1 MNATNVLM
9 PLPVALAEE
18 GTSMSLFEYVRAG
31 GALGYVLIALSVLAL
46 ALIVRNL
53 LSLRRGQ
60 LAPPAVVTAIS
71 TALRAGDVAGATRA
85 CTGDSSHSFVA
96 VVMASAIRRCTGNPM
111 GAFEARSAVEEAG
124 QVATA
129 QLHRLNN
136 GLGVLAAVGPMLGLL
151 GTVIG
156 MIGAFNA
163 IGSLQGAAR
172 STELARFMSLALV
185 NTAQGLVVA
194 VPCTVAFALFRQRID
209 RLVTDVAADDLEPM
223 AEELAAALSAA
234 RAQAPR
240 PAAASPGAGTLPG
253 APAPRNTPAQG
264 N

>member
-1 MNATNVLM
+1 
-9 PLPVALAEE
+9 
-18 GTSMSLFEYVRAG
+18 
-31 GALGYVLIALSVLAL
+31 
-46 ALIVRNL
+46 
-53 LSLRRGQ
+53 
-60 LAPPAVVTAIS
+60 
-71 TALRAGDVAGATRA
+71 
-85 CTGDSSHSFVA
+85 
-96 VVMASAIRRCTGNPM
+96 
-111 GAFEARSAVEEAG
+111 
-124 QVATA
+124 
-129 QLHRLNN
+129 
-136 GLGVLAAVGPMLGLL
+136 
-151 GTVIG
+151 

-240 PAAASPGAGTLPG
+240 PPAVNPGAGTLPG

>member
-1 MNATNVLM
+1 M
-9 PLPVALAEE
+9 
-18 GTSMSLFEYVRAG
+18 
-31 GALGYVLIALSVLAL
+31 
-46 ALIVRNL
+46 
-53 LSLRRGQ
+53 LR
-60 LAPPAVVTAIS
+60 S
-71 TALRAGDVAGATRA
+71 GDVVGAARA
-85 CTGDSSHSFVA
+85 CAEDPAHSFVA
-96 VVMASAIRRCTGNPM
+96 GVMQSAIRRCSANPM
-111 GAFEARSAVEEAG
+111 GAFEARAAVEEAG

-129 QLHRLNN
+129 KLQRLNN

-209 RLVTDVAADDLEPM
+209 RMVTDVAADVLEPLSDD
-223 AEELAAALSAA
+223 LAAGLSMAARPGAQAA
-234 RAQAPR
+234 RAT
-240 PAAASPGAGTLPG
+240 PAAA
-253 APAPRNTPAQG
+253 APARPAPTQG
-264 N
+264 A

>member
-1 MNATNVLM
+1 MSIASANPVL
-9 PLPVALAEE
+9 PALLAEGG
-18 GTSMSLFEYVRAG
+18 GTMSLFEYVRAG
-31 GALGYVLIALSVLAL
+31 GSLGYVLIALSVLAV
-46 ALIVRNL
+46 ALVVRNL
-53 LSLRRGQ
+53 LVLRKSL
-60 LAPPAVVTAIS
+60 LAPEDLVTRLS
-71 TALRAGDVAGATRA
+71 GMLRSGDVAGAARA
-85 CTGDSSHSFVA
+85 CAEDPAHSFVA
-96 VVMASAIRRCTGNPM
+96 GVMQSAIRRCSANPM
-111 GAFEARSAVEEAG
+111 GAFEARAAVEEAG

-129 QLHRLNN
+129 KLQRLNN

-209 RLVTDVAADDLEPM
+209 RMVTDVAADVLEPLSDD
-223 AEELAAALSAA
+223 LAAGLSMAA
-234 RAQAPR
+234 RPGAQAVRATPTAAAPAR
-240 PAAASPGAGTLPG
+240 PAPTQGA
-253 APAPRNTPAQG
+253 
-264 N
+264 

>member
-85 CTGDSSHSFVA
+85 CTGDSSHSFVS

-163 IGSLQGAAR
+163 IGSL
-172 STELARFMSLALV
+172 
-185 NTAQGLVVA
+185 
-194 VPCTVAFALFRQRID
+194 
-209 RLVTDVAADDLEPM
+209 
-223 AEELAAALSAA
+223 
-234 RAQAPR
+234 
-240 PAAASPGAGTLPG
+240 
-253 APAPRNTPAQG
+253 
-264 N
+264 